1 MLTGWWIHP
10 YISVRQWTFLCVMLF
25 ISISNFFKEN
35 GWKSLRFKF
44 EKQTKD
50 LQAECLD
57 IQCVRRY
64 PNGPTQNSVNITS
77 LELVPHQWSL
87 LTKPLII
94 TQLQSLPS
102 KNQQSRRFS
111 PTCWPCLQG
120 LGQIKPSK
128 HLTILFIW
136 GRFPTHN
143 PSLAT
148 LSYV

>member
-1 MLTGWWIHP
+1 MSYMLTGWWIHP

-25 ISISNFFKEN
+25 VSISNFFKEN

-57 IQCVRRY
+57 IQCVQRY
-64 PNGPTQNSVNITS
+64 PNGPTQNSVDMTN

-111 PTCWPCLQG
+111 HQHAGLVWKVLVRSNHQNTWQSCLFEVDFQ
-120 LGQIKPSK
+120 P
-128 HLTILFIW
+128 TIL
-136 GRFPTHN
+136 P
-143 PSLAT
+143 
-148 LSYV
+148 